1 MFEKLFKKKGFR
13 VWFSV
18 SVSLIA
24 FMIIAAVVSSIFYDF
39 LRVAIGRG
47 NTDIRGYGIRRA
59 LRAHIGK

>member
-39 LRVAIGRG
+39 LRVAIGREIPIYAD
-47 NTDIRGYGIRRA
+47 TEYGA
-59 LRAHIGK
+59 L